1 MPYVCAHCG
10 NKIKAMDNFVRCNYC
25 GHRVLV
31 KARPSIAREVSTD

>member
-10 NKIKAMDNFVRCNYC
+10 NKIKQVDSFVRCNYC

-31 KARPSIAREVSTD
+31 KSRPGIAREVSTD